1 MIGEDPE
8 AEWKRMK
15 REVGE
20 SHEKHVGRCFT
31 KVFHTAE
38 GYKPFDGVVK
48 FVHWIKGHGILV
60 RAEYDDGDKEDIS
73 VEELESLLRVV
84 RVGCSLK
91 DEGTVFHVEEQPYGF
106 EW

>member
-1 MIGEDPE
+1 MEYCSGVRVIGEDPE
-8 AEWKRMK
+8 AEWKRVK
-15 REVGE
+15 REVSE

-60 RAEYDDGDKEDIS
+60 RAEYI
-73 VEELESLLRVV
+73 
-84 RVGCSLK
+84 
-91 DEGTVFHVEEQPYGF
+91 
-106 EW
+106 